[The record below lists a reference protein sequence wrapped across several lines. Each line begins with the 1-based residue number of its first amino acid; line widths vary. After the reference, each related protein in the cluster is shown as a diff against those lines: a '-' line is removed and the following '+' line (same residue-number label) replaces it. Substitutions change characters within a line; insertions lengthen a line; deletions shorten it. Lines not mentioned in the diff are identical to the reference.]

1 MAASEM
7 RRFVLV
13 EDYLEPGHIHI
24 NSPTLAKEIVYVEL
38 RRTTG
43 VPLPFENIKDL
54 VASCRE
60 LIVDPFT
67 YSHEEVID
75 CLMLGVDNVCID
87 AGAPLRELEL
97 AYAASMQVISRFWIE
112 SWPPDDYDSKSLHYK
127 YLRKVAHTCGRD
139 AVATSPRKGVIGMWW
154 DDLPADCRK
163 AFNWHIAPPEGRKIA
178 VKVQPSGWLL

>member
-75 CLMLGVDNVCID
+75 CLML
-87 AGAPLRELEL
+87 
-97 AYAASMQVISRFWIE
+97 
-112 SWPPDDYDSKSLHYK
+112 SL
-127 YLRKVAHTCGRD
+127 
-139 AVATSPRKGVIGMWW
+139 I
-154 DDLPADCRK
+154 
-163 AFNWHIAPPEGRKIA
+163 HI
-178 VKVQPSGWLL
+178 